1 MIQED
6 YLACNLYE
14 NKPAHPNQSNFT
26 QFFDEKNNLY
36 YFAFVANDGTVLL
49 KSEGY
54 PQLKS
59 CETGIASVI
68 KNKEI
73 TERYAIKK
81 GAKTFYLSL
90 KAANN
95 REIARSCD
103 FKTEKE
109 ATEAIATISA
119 PIAVTAAKAPAA
131 SKTKVAATKKTIEKA
146 VEKTTTKPAATKKET
161 IKMVAPTTAPIATT
175 EQNLVAPAA
184 AKTAP
189 KTKATKVNT
198 AVFLNENE
206 YFGHDNIWFGDIQT
220 GYVKF
225 IKNDSFYFAVHN
237 PNGSLYLAS
246 KAFDTEIARNETFD
260 KTVNCIENGE
270 LYSVKEIE
278 NKFFVTL
285 LDEKKNELAR
295 SAAFDTYTSAFVTT
309 PIGRTKVEAIL
320 Y

>member
-6 YLACNLYE
+6 YLACDKYQ

-73 TERYAIKK
+73 TERYTVKK
-81 GAKTFYLSL
+81 GTKTFYLSL

-103 FKTEKE
+103 FKTEAE
-109 ATEAIATISA
+109 ATAAIATISA
-119 PIAVTAAKAPAA
+119 PIATAVVKTAA
-131 SKTKVAATKKTIEKA
+131 KVAATKTATPTKA
-146 VEKTTTKPAATKKET
+146 VATKK
-161 IKMVAPTTAPIATT
+161 VATKVEAVVKNEVHAATT
-175 EQNLVAPAA
+175 EQNSAAPAA
-184 AKTAP
+184 GKVTTT
-189 KTKATKVNT
+189 KTKTTKV
-198 AVFLNENE
+198 AAAAFLTENE

-225 IKNDSFYFAVHN
+225 AKNDSFYFAVHN
-237 PNGSLYLAS
+237 PDGSLYLAS
-246 KAFDTEIARNETFD
+246 KGFNTEVARNETFD
-260 KTVNCIENGE
+260 RTVVCIENGE

-285 LDEKKNELAR
+285 LDEKENELAR

-309 PIGRTKVEAIL
+309 PIGRTKVEAML